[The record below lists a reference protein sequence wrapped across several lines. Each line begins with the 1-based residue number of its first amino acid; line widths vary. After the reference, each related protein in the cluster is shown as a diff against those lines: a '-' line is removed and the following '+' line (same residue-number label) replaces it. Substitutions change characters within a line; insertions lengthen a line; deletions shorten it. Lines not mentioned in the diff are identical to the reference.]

1 MHTSEHPSTH
11 RPYLALGAELVV
23 DFVIMFV
30 AMYAMIATPGHFYP
44 NLNTVYMTMMMVAPM
59 AIVMLAAMPSM
70 LPSRQANMAVA
81 AVAAAVFL
89 AAFWAIRDQT
99 AIGDAQFLRS
109 MIPHHSGAI
118 QMCREASISDPRI
131 VDLCGRIL
139 ESQTAEIAEMKALLG
154 DL

>member
-1 MHTSEHPSTH
+1 MHSAEHSPPG
-11 RPYLALGAELVV
+11 RPYLGLTAEIVV

-30 AMYAMIATPGHFYP
+30 VMYAMIATPGHFYL
-44 NLNTVYMTMMMVAPM
+44 NLNTLYMTLMMVAPM

-70 LPSRQANMAVA
+70 VPSRQANMAVA

-89 AAFWAIRDQT
+89 AAFWAIRDQA

-118 QMCREASISDPRI
+118 LMCREASISDPRI
-131 VDLCGRIL
+131 VDLCGRIM